1 VSTRTLRQAQG
12 DTGVVECDVSVGTL
26 ELVSGERITDVV
38 QRVTRYGCAPRA
50 DGANVVFVAH
60 ALSGSSR
67 VLEWWEGFL
76 GDGGLFDPAQWCI
89 VGVNVLGGCYGSTG
103 PASLASDGRRWGPR
117 FPVVTVADMV
127 EAQRRALSAAGIARL
142 GVVVGGSLGGQQA
155 LQWARAHGDDVDR
168 AVVVGAF
175 DHLRAQGI
183 AQNGL
188 ARDAVALDPAFAG
201 GWYEVPPVA
210 GLRLARSL
218 ATLSYK
224 SEALF
229 ERRFANRPDRGG
241 GDPARVLGDRFDVD
255 GYLARQG
262 DLFVE
267 RFDANSY
274 RTLTRAMD
282 LFDLRGHE
290 KPAGATRLTFVGIED
305 DQLYPPEFV
314 RACATR
320 WADAGWDAV
329 YLHLA
334 SDHGHDAFLA
344 EPQSLAAL
352 LTA

>member
-1 VSTRTLRQAQG
+1 MSTTLS
-12 DTGVVECDVSVGTL
+12 DEKVVERDVHIGAL
-26 ELVSGERITDVV
+26 DLACGERIDDVV
-38 QRVTRYGCAPRA
+38 QRVTRYGCEPRA
-50 DGANVVFVAH
+50 DGANVVFVVH

-76 GDGGLFDPAQWCI
+76 GAGGVYDPASWCI

-103 PASLASDGRRWGPR
+103 PPSLASDGRRWGPR
-117 FPVVTVADMV
+117 FPVITVADMV
-127 EAQRRALSAAGIARL
+127 AAQRLALSAVGIERI

-155 LQWARAHGDDVDR
+155 LQWARAHAGDVDH
-168 AVVVGAF
+168 AIVIGAF

-188 ARDAVALDPAFAG
+188 ARDAIALDPAFAG
-201 GWYEVPPVA
+201 GWYDVPPVA
-210 GLRLARSL
+210 GLRLARAL

-224 SEALF
+224 SEGLF
-229 ERRFANRPDRGG
+229 ERRFANRPDRAGG
-241 GDPARVLGDRFDVD
+241 NPARALGDRFDVD

-262 DLFVE
+262 DLFVQ

-282 LFDLRGHE
+282 LFDLRGQE
-290 KPAGATRLTFVGIED
+290 APAGPTRLTFVGIED

-314 RACATR
+314 RACAER
-320 WADAGWDAV
+320 WAAAGWDSV
-329 YLHLA
+329 YRFMR

-344 EPQSLAAL
+344 EPRAL
-352 LTA
+352 GELLR

>member
-1 VSTRTLRQAQG
+1 VTTRQG
-12 DTGVVECDVSVGTL
+12 DTGVVECDVSVGAL
-26 ELVSGERITDVV
+26 DLASGERLEDVV
-38 QRVTRYGCAPRA
+38 QRVTRYGCEPRA

-67 VLEWWEGFL
+67 VLEWWGGFL

-103 PASLASDGRRWGPR
+103 PASPASDGRRWGPR

-127 EAQRRALSAAGIARL
+127 EAQRRALTAVGVERL

-155 LQWARAHGDDVDR
+155 LQWARAYGEDVDR
-168 AVVVGAF
+168 VVVVGAF

-188 ARDAVALDPAFAG
+188 ARDAIALDPAFAG
-201 GWYEVPPVA
+201 GWYDTPPIA

-224 SEALF
+224 SEGLF

-282 LFDLRGHE
+282 LFDLRGRE
-290 KPAGATRLTFVGIED
+290 KPARATRLTFVGIED

-314 RACATR
+314 SACAKR

-352 LTA
+352 LNV